1 MIDDETR
8 TLMEYQEK
16 FGDLPASRRM
26 SEDVLANLTEL
37 CRDALCRGKKLTRR
51 ELGLSG
57 ETPSDAMS

>member
-8 TLMEYQEK
+8 TLMEYQKK

-26 SEDVLANLTEL
+26 SEDALVNLTEL
-37 CRDALCRGKKLTRR
+37 CRDALDRGKKLTQR